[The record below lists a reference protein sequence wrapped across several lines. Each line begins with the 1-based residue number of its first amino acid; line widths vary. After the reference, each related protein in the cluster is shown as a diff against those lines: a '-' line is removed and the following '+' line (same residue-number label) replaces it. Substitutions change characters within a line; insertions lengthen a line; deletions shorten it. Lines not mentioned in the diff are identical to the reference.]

1 MSGRAAEGFALLH
14 DARFRGAGFRGAGRV
29 KEARIGAAPCGDLA
43 DRCKCGVQL
52 VPRGFRRSTASGRGA
67 DSGSS
72 IQARGKGRTGISL
85 PYIEIR
91 G

>member
-14 DARFRGAGFRGAGRV
+14 DARFRGASRV
-29 KEARIGAAPCGDLA
+29 KEARIGAAPCGGLA

-85 PYIEIR
+85 PYIESR